1 MSPLSSLRV
10 VDAATL
16 FAGPSAAALLGD
28 FGAEVVKIEHPRRP
42 DPSRG
47 HGPAKDGVGLWWKSI
62 SRNKRTVA
70 VDLSVAEGQQ
80 ILRDLLVDA
89 DVLVENFRPG
99 TLERWGLGPE
109 DLLELNPGLIVARMT
124 GFGQFGPMSARPGF
138 GTLAEAMSGFAAATG
153 EPDGPPVLPPL
164 ALADGVAGIS
174 MAYAIMVA
182 VQARTGTGRGQ
193 VIDMAI
199 IEPLLSL
206 LGPQV
211 TAYQALGV
219 LPQRTGNRSAS
230 NAPRNTYR
238 TRDGRW
244 VAVSTSAQ
252 SVAERVM
259 HLVGRPDVVEQP
271 WFATG
276 QGRVAHVDE
285 LDAAVAGWIAD
296 RDSDEVLTEFE
307 RAQAAIALVYDASDI
322 VKDPQYQALG
332 TFVDLPDPELGE
344 VTVQN
349 VTFRLSDTPGEVRW
363 PGPAV
368 GSHTD
373 EVLTGLG
380 YDTERISALRTTG
393 AVA

>member
-1 MSPLSSLRV
+1 MTPLSSLRV

-16 FAGPSAAALLGD
+16 FAGPSAAAMLGD
-28 FGAEVVKIEHPRRP
+28 FGADVVKIEHPTRD
-42 DPSRG
+42 DPARG
-47 HGPAKDGVGLWWKSI
+47 HGPSVDGVGLWWKSLA
-62 SRNKRTVA
+62 RNKRTAA
-70 VDLSVAEGQQ
+70 VDLSTPDGQR
-80 ILRDLLVDA
+80 ILRDLVA
-89 DVLVENFRPG
+89 ESDVLVENFRPG
-99 TLERWGLGPE
+99 TLERWNLGPDVLQE
-109 DLLELNPGLIVARMT
+109 INPGLIVARMT
-124 GFGQFGPMSARPGF
+124 GFGQFGPMASRPGF
-138 GTLAEAMSGFAAATG
+138 GTLAEAMTGFASSTG

-164 ALADGVAGIS
+164 ALADGVAGIT

-182 VQARTGTGRGQ
+182 AHSRAETGRGQ

-199 IEPLLSL
+199 IEPLLGL

-219 LPQRTGNRSAS
+219 LPQRTGNRTSN

-259 HLVGRPDVVEQP
+259 RLVGRPDVVDEP

-276 QGRVAHVDE
+276 QGRVAHVEE
-285 LDAAVAGWIAD
+285 LDSAVADWVAA
-296 RDSDEVLTEFE
+296 RDADEVVAEFE

-322 VKDPQYQALG
+322 VKDPQYAALG
-332 TFVDLPDPELGE
+332 TFVPLPDEELGE

-349 VTFRLSDTPGEVRW
+349 VAFRLSETPGEVRW
-363 PGPAV
+363 AGPAK
-368 GSHTD
+368 GRHTD
-373 EVLTGLG
+373 EILAGLG
-380 YDTERISALRTTG
+380 YDADRIEGLRTAG
-393 AVA
+393 VIA

>member
-1 MSPLSSLRV
+1 M
-10 VDAATL
+10 
-16 FAGPSAAALLGD
+16 
-28 FGAEVVKIEHPRRP
+28 VKIEHPRRP

-62 SRNKRTVA
+62 SRNKRTIA
-70 VDLSVAEGQQ
+70 VDLSVAEGQRV
-80 ILRDLLVDA
+80 LRDLLVDA

-109 DLLELNPGLIVARMT
+109 DLLELNPRLIMARMT

-219 LPQRTGNRSAS
+219 LPARTGNRSAS

-276 QGRVAHVDE
+276 QGRVAHVEE
-285 LDAAVAGWIAD
+285 LDAAVAGWIAA
-296 RDSDEVLTEFE
+296 RDTDEVLAAFE
-307 RAQAAIALVYDASDI
+307 RAEAAIALVYDASDI

-332 TFVDLPDPELGE
+332 SFVDLPDPELGE

-363 PGPAV
+363 PGPAT
-368 GSHTD
+368 GRHTD

-380 YDTERISALRTTG
+380 YDTERIATLRTSG